1 MDGGSFLEFTIDD
14 LPSVVIKSLSSGN
27 KKQGIIH
34 QIIIGDKVLDPNE

>member
-14 LPSVVIKSLSSGN
+14 LPVVIKSLSSGN